1 MSLINDALK
10 RARETQRDAPPSG
23 APPLPPVESP
33 ARGGSGWILV
43 VAAVLFL
50 AAICLFIGPVL
61 LGHKTPPD
69 AAAKPPEISAPPP
82 VEAVPAP
89 APVPV
94 TNAPP
99 AATNV
104 NPENPPQVLVVIRQM
119 PKLQGIIF
127 NAASPVAIV
136 NGQAVGVGDRVGD
149 LQIKQI
155 SKNSVIFQRPDGSL
169 ETLAIGESIGK

>member
-23 APPLPPVESP
+23 APPLPPVESR
-33 ARGGSGWILV
+33 ARGGTGWVL
-43 VAAVLFL
+43 AAAVVLFL
-50 AAICLFIGPVL
+50 AAICLFIGPFL
-61 LGHKTPPD
+61 FGHKTPP
-69 AAAKPPEISAPPP
+69 AATAKPPEISSPPP
-82 VEAVPAP
+82 VEALPAP
-89 APVPV
+89 APVPL

-99 AATNV
+99 PATNV
-104 NPENPPQVLVVIRQM
+104 NPENPPAVVVVTKQM

-127 NAASPVAIV
+127 NAANPVAIV

-155 SKNSVIFQRPDGSL
+155 LKNNVSFQRSDGSL